1 MFQWNWIQQD
11 GEAVPVNEITLLAVA
26 IAVAMDSSAVSIAA
40 GATLKKNILYYGVRA
55 ALFFGF
61 FQGGMAFAG
70 YLVGEAGSELI
81 ASFDHWVAYI
91 LLVLIGGKMCYES
104 FQGGTHE
111 KEAGIV
117 ALSTLTL
124 LAIATSID
132 ALAVGA
138 TFSVL
143 DVEIIP
149 AALLIGIVTFAGSIT
164 GIWFGRRFGGY
175 LGDRIELIGGIILI
189 IIGIRIL
196 VDGLFL

>member
-1 MFQWNWIQQD
+1 M
-11 GEAVPVNEITLLAVA
+11 NEITLLAIAV
-26 IAVAMDSSAVSIAA
+26 AVAMDASAVSIAA

-61 FQGGMAFAG
+61 FQGGMALAG

-81 ASFDHWVAYI
+81 ASFDHWVAFI
-91 LLVLIGGKMCYES
+91 LLLLIGGKMCYES
-104 FQGGTHE
+104 FQE
-111 KEAGIV
+111 EADEREAGITS
-117 ALSTLTL
+117 LFTLIL

-138 TFSVL
+138 TFAVL

-149 AALLIGIVTFAGSIT
+149 AVILIGIVTFAGSIA
-164 GIWFGRRFGGY
+164 GIWAGRRFGGY
-175 LGDRIELIGGIILI
+175 FGNRIELIGGVILI

>member
-1 MFQWNWIQQD
+1 MND
-11 GEAVPVNEITLLAVA
+11 ITLLIIA
-26 IAVAMDSSAVSIAA
+26 IAVAIDASAISIAA
-40 GATLKKNILYYGVRA
+40 GATMKSHVLYYGVRA

-61 FQGGMAFAG
+61 FQGGMVLAG
-70 YLVGEAGSELI
+70 YLAGEAGSGLI
-81 ASFDHWVAYI
+81 ASFDHWVAFI

-104 FQGGTHE
+104 FQE
-111 KEAGIV
+111 EADERKTGITG
-117 ALSTLTL
+117 LFTLTL

-138 TFSVL
+138 TFAVL

-149 AALLIGIVTFAGSIT
+149 AALLIGAVTFAGSIA
-164 GIWFGRRFGGY
+164 GIWTGRRFGCC
-175 LGDRIELIGGIILI
+175 LGNRIELIGGVILI